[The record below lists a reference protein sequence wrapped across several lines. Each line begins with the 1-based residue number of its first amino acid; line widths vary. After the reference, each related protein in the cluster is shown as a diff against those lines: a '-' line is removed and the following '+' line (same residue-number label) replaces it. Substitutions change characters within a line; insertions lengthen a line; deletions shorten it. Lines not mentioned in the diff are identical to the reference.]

1 MQAAMAILDHDQ
13 GCPFGMDDRM
23 ERLEREIS
31 EVRSTV
37 IVLDERQQR
46 MHQDFQNLTLAMQQN
61 TDALNEFSTIM
72 SNRKGFLTGVIT
84 VVTLVGGV
92 VAAFITAA
100 VEWAK

>member
-1 MQAAMAILDHDQ
+1 MPIPDHEY
-13 GCPFGMDDRM
+13 GCPFNMDDKM
-23 ERLEREIS
+23 QRLERELG
-31 EVRSTV
+31 EVKTTV
-37 IVLDERQQR
+37 GILDERQQR
-46 MHQDFQNLTLAMQQN
+46 MHQDFQNLTHAMQQN

-100 VEWAK
+100 FEWAK